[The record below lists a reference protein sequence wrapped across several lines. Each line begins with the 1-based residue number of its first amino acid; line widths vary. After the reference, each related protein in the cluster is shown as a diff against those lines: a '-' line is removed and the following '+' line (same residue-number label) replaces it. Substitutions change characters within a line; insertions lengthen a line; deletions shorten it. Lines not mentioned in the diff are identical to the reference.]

1 MRFKFILGLWCERSS
16 PITEKWTSYVHATN
30 PNFAICARSP
40 FFGNCIGKWIFAEC
54 AARTYERSER
64 NKNYRNPKFMNFPIK
79 IFLLCPIPEEQKP
92 INEYILSRDF
102 LKIFWGKGIKK
113 ILETNSQKVFL
124 FSVVFFF
131 FFTFSSFF
139 YSAKAS
145 GSLFV
150 FLFFVPS
157 FFSFFLLF
165 FSWFQLQ
172 KRLNQARIFYEE
184 ASWFDGQYWQKP
196 FFLLKNDRFLSTQQ
210 LQPFLQKIFTLL
222 LFFFSSNLVFLLFF
236 LLK

>member
-1 MRFKFILGLWCERSS
+1 
-16 PITEKWTSYVHATN
+16 
-30 PNFAICARSP
+30 
-40 FFGNCIGKWIFAEC
+40 
-54 AARTYERSER
+54 
-64 NKNYRNPKFMNFPIK
+64 MNFPIK

-102 LKIFWGKGIKK
+102 LKIFLGKGIKK

-150 FLFFVPS
+150 FFFFVPS